1 VLLINLELIFHV
13 STVSFG
19 HKLKLMTGYI
29 YRRFPRDFIPECNN
43 MQDTTN
49 CTHNQ
54 NNFFEML
61 SFVITNDY
69 GTCLKGEKLV

>member
-1 VLLINLELIFHV
+1 
-13 STVSFG
+13 
-19 HKLKLMTGYI
+19 MTGYI